1 MTTTDIQNYIEENY
15 PDYMDKI
22 LLADGYEDAFMGV
35 VESFG
40 LEPRALYDYEMC
52 VEQIKSEYSPE
63 ATCMDERDEMARE
76 FMEYNV
82 VQAYV
87 GDHTPAF
94 MRRLG
99 PETIQGLRGGKVE

>member
-1 MTTTDIQNYIEENY
+1 MTTTNIQDYIEENY
-15 PDYMDKI
+15 PDHMDKI
-22 LLADGYEDAFMGV
+22 LLADGHEDAFMGI

-52 VEQIKSEYSPE
+52 VKKIRDEFSPE
-63 ATCMDERDEMARE
+63 VIGMNERDEMARE

-87 GDHTPAF
+87 GEHTPAF
-94 MRRLG
+94 MRHLG
-99 PETIQGLRGGKVE
+99 PETAREA